1 MTIVNW
7 LMGAGSMI
15 IVGLYIKARR
25 DYIMA
30 VSHYEEVLNELIH
43 SKIKE
48 RILVQLAADED
59 KE

>member
-15 IVGLYIKARR
+15 IAGLYIKTRR